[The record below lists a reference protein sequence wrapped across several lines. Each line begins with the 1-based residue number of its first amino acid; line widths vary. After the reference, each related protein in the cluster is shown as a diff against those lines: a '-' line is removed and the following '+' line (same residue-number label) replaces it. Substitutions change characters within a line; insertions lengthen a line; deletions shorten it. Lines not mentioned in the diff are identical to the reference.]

1 MLTYTFFLSMHFF
14 KVLMK
19 TMSCFISNK
28 LLVCTI
34 NHIFEHYIKG
44 NSHKKFIIS
53 PIFLM
58 R

>member
-1 MLTYTFFLSMHFF
+1 MHFF

-34 NHIFEHYIKG
+34 NRIFEHYIKG